1 GIWAGFFH
9 NYAFRHDKSIR
20 LKTGADQVK
29 SKFVNGFE
37 QIINASNNNID
48 NELKRMLSLQDKMV
62 IIFGGGTVGET
73 AAKVC
78 SALGAKITIVEK
90 REGRRKYLQELNLT
104 KCAVV
109 AEVVRELLRSSNVMY
124 RSEFYKYKS

>member
-1 GIWAGFFH
+1 CHPSIIYPLSLHDALPILPMSRIAGAMSGIWAGFFH

-48 NELKRMLSLQDKMV
+48 NELKRMLS
-62 IIFGGGTVGET
+62 
-73 AAKVC
+73 
-78 SALGAKITIVEK
+78 
-90 REGRRKYLQELNLT
+90 
-104 KCAVV
+104 
-109 AEVVRELLRSSNVMY
+109 
-124 RSEFYKYKS
+124 RSEEHTSELQSREKLVCR